1 MPTLVRMQGLALA
14 LIATLATS
22 GCVAAG
28 LATGPL
34 MSAVQLIGDRTV
46 ERTVTADLAAAQG
59 ATEAVLARMA
69 FRIED
74 RERHE
79 DVRSLRAVTDGL
91 TVHAKLERV
100 TAALTRIGLRVEVGR
115 VTADR
120 DTGTQMQ
127 EQIAALL
134 GAPVASSRAN
144 DPVSAE
150 ALTTLQTEI
159 QKLRSS
165 IEARAADERS
175 ASGAESGT
183 TMRVE
188 TGGNHDQIRLKARAD
203 VGDRGLEH
211 TLLLARFGVRFD
223 GHVHRVA
230 APAPETGFA
239 ARAGSRIPRILMH
252 RKEKHR
258 RVVEENPL
266 RAVAVMNVP
275 VDDRNAFDL
284 LVAILRVTRG
294 DRDVVEKTKA
304 HRAF

>member
-1 MPTLVRMQGLALA
+1 VTVSTLVRMRGLALA

-46 ERTVTADLAAAQG
+46 ERTVAADLAAAQG

-79 DVRSLRAVTDGL
+79 GVRSLRAVTDGV

-100 TAALTRIGLRVEVGR
+100 TATLTRIGLRVEVGR

-127 EQIAALL
+127 EQIAASL

-150 ALTTLQTEI
+150 ALATLQTEI
-159 QKLRSS
+159 QKLRSG
-165 IEARAADERS
+165 IEARAAAERS
-175 ASGAESGT
+175 ASGAESGP

-188 TGGNHDQIRLKARAD
+188 TGGVVTVPMSAALPT
-203 VGDRGLEH
+203 VGGP
-211 TLLLARFGVRFD
+211 TLPV
-223 GHVHRVA
+223 
-230 APAPETGFA
+230 
-239 ARAGSRIPRILMH
+239 S
-252 RKEKHR
+252 
-258 RVVEENPL
+258 
-266 RAVAVMNVP
+266 VAVP
-275 VDDRNAFDL
+275 AGAPGAT
-284 LVAILRVTRG
+284 VAQSGSSGPEPAEATLGASTSTPLHPAGALTPIQAATGVG
-294 DRDVVEKTKA
+294 SDQ
-304 HRAF
+304 